1 MFEGICAG
9 ARRSLAGCVA
19 LAAFAGAVA
28 AAPSGAAAEEIVIT
42 ITKLQPLDKADELSS
57 GDFFARMRVDGKA
70 AFSPVLSGDGE
81 MSPNWRLT
89 LPVKRGVI
97 AVNLAVIDKDVS
109 VDDPIDINR
118 VANKRDLDFTVNTR
132 TGKIEG
138 FSESY
143 KTGQTITRAG
153 TENKKARV
161 SFTVEVKK

>member
-1 MFEGICAG
+1 
-9 ARRSLAGCVA
+9 VA
-19 LAAFAGAVA
+19 LAAFAGTVA
-28 AAPSGAAAEEIVIT
+28 AAPTGAAAEEIIIT
-42 ITKLQPLDKADELSS
+42 ITKLQPLDKADELSA

-89 LPVKRGVI
+89 LPTKPGVV
-97 AVNLAVIDKDVS
+97 AVNLAIIDKDVS

-132 TGKIEG
+132 TGKIDG
-138 FSESY
+138 FAERY

-153 TENKKARV
+153 TENKKARI
-161 SFTVEVKK
+161 SFKVDVKK

>member
-1 MFEGICAG
+1 MFGVICAT
-9 ARRSLAGCVA
+9 ARRPLAGWVA

-28 AAPSGAAAEEIVIT
+28 AAPSGAAAEEIIVT
-42 ITKLQPLDKADELSS
+42 VTKLHPLDKADELSA
-57 GDFFARMRVDGKA
+57 GDFFARIRVDGKA
-70 AFSPVLSGDGE
+70 AFSPELSGQTE

-89 LPVKRGVI
+89 LPAKPGVV

-118 VANKRDLDFTVNTR
+118 VPNKRDLDFTVNTR

-138 FSESY
+138 FAETY

-153 TENKKARV
+153 TENKKARI
-161 SFTVEVKK
+161 SFTVDVKK